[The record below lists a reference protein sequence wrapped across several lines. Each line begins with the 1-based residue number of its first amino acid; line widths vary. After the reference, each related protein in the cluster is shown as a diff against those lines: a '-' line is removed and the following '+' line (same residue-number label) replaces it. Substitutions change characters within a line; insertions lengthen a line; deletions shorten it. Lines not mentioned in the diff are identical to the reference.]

1 MPKYTGSA
9 LTITFGGTALEAEYK
24 KLSTSEECDLVDCSA
39 GADTAHDYLATLK
52 DGDATL
58 DLLEVSGGTA
68 TWAALAPGGSG
79 TLTWRPIGGT
89 VVTYTC
95 PTAYVKSRKRDIP
108 FDDCVAISVA
118 FQFSAAV
125 T

>member
-1 MPKYTGSA
+1 MAKYTGSG
-9 LTITFGGTALEAEYK
+9 LTVSFAGTNLEAEYK
-24 KLSTSEECDLVDCSA
+24 KFSTNEATDLVDCSA
-39 GADTAHDYLATLK
+39 GADTNHDYLATLK

-68 TWAALAPGGSG
+68 TWAAVAPGASG
-79 TLTWRPIGGT
+79 TLTWKPNGT
-89 VVTYTC
+89 ATYTC

-108 FDDCVAISVA
+108 FDDVVAISVA